1 MGIFHRPRRTNTMAD
16 KTKMTQD
23 EIIARAFVST
33 IRNERR
39 MDIQMGNMNM
49 TLFPDEI
56 LKHDMS
62 LVVQEFFKRTGK
74 IRRQL

>member
-1 MGIFHRPRRTNTMAD
+1 MAD
-16 KTKMTQD
+16 NDMTQE
-23 EIIARAFVST
+23 EIVARAFVAT
-33 IRNERR
+33 LKNERR
-39 MDIQMGNMNM
+39 MQIQTGSMDM

-74 IRRQL
+74 IRRKL